1 MYDSNIKKNIYKW
14 RENNKE
20 QYNELQKNYSKS
32 YYEKNREDKNDKV
45 LKRYYLNQEMKKFRN
60 ILIDP

>member
-32 YYEKNREDKNDKV
+32 YYEKNER
-45 LKRYYLNQEMKKFRN
+45 
-60 ILIDP
+60 I